1 MTIIRC
7 KGRNFGFS
15 IVELLVSVAI
25 LGIGLSFV
33 YNQISS
39 MKEMVARLRLKQQ
52 IVDVRESIMQTTD
65 CQNTLKSYMQSNGS
79 ISCNGII
86 SLKDSDNANFTA
98 SPIKNFKISASCSAT
113 GLTVLAESSTGAVD
127 PVSKTPLNHS
137 NTMLNPFVGRG
148 SASNLCQN
156 YFQGTKRVKMF
167 TVTPSEMTFTAND
180 CTALRTQ
187 QLEEVPH
194 PISAA
199 AYNLKMLNWSKPYL
213 LGNIMDARCTDYCR
227 NSPRFYVGGYLADC
241 TSSVTPEATCVCYR

>member
-1 MTIIRC
+1 MKIKRR
-7 KGRNFGFS
+7 KVRNFGFS
-15 IVELLVSVAI
+15 IVELLVSMAI

-39 MKEMVARLRLKQQ
+39 MKKMVARLRLEQQ

-65 CQNTLKSYMQSNGS
+65 CQNTLKPYLQSNGS
-79 ISCNGII
+79 ISCSGII
-86 SLKDSDNANFTA
+86 SLKDSDNTNFTA
-98 SPIKNFKISASCSAT
+98 SPIKNFKISASCSST

-127 PVSKTPLNHS
+127 PVSKNPLNHS

-180 CTALRTQ
+180 CTVLSTQ
-187 QLEEVPH
+187 QIEELPQH
-194 PISAA
+194 ITTA
-199 AYNLKMLNWSKPYL
+199 AYNAKMQSWSAPYV

-227 NSPRFYVGGYLADC
+227 SSPRFYVGGYLADC
-241 TSSVTPEATCVCYR
+241 TSSVTLEATCVCYR

>member
-1 MTIIRC
+1 MTFERR
-7 KGRNFGFS
+7 KAHNVGFS

-25 LGIGLSFV
+25 LGIGLNMV
-33 YNQISS
+33 YTQISS
-39 MKEMVARLRLKQQ
+39 MKKMVARLRLKQQ
-52 IVDVRESIMQTTD
+52 IADVREAIMQTTD
-65 CQNTLKSYMQSNGS
+65 CQNTLRPYMQLSGS
-79 ISCNGII
+79 IICSGTIN
-86 SLKDSDNANFTA
+86 LKDSADTNFTA
-98 SPIKNFKISASCSAT
+98 SPIKNFRISASCSST

-180 CTALRTQ
+180 CTVLSTQ
-187 QLEEVPH
+187 QIEEVPK
-194 PISAA
+194 PVSAA
-199 AYNLKMLNWSKPYL
+199 VFNAKMESWSAPYL

-227 NSPRFYVGGYLADC
+227 SSPRFYVGGYLADC
-241 TSSVTPEATCVCYR
+241 TSSVAPEATCVCYR

>member
-1 MTIIRC
+1 MTFKRY

-39 MKEMVARLRLKQQ
+39 MKKMVARLRLKQQ
-52 IVDVRESIMQTTD
+52 IVDVREAIMQTTD
-65 CQNTLKSYMQSNGS
+65 CQNTLKPYIQSNGS

-86 SLKDSDNANFTA
+86 NLKDSANTDFTA
-98 SPIKNFKISASCSAT
+98 SPIKNFTISASCSST

-167 TVTPSEMTFTAND
+167 TVTPSEMTFTAGD
-180 CTALRTQ
+180 CTDLLTQ
-187 QLEEVPH
+187 KIEEVPQH
-194 PISAA
+194 VSPAT
-199 AYNLKMLNWSKPYL
+199 YNTKLQSWSVPYRL
-213 LGNIMDARCTDYCR
+213 VNIMDARCTDYCR

-241 TSSVTPEATCVCYR
+241 TSSVSPEATCVCYR

>member
-25 LGIGLSFV
+25 LGIGLNLV
-33 YNQISS
+33 YNQITF
-39 MKEMVARLRLKQQ
+39 MKKMVAKLRLKQQ

-65 CQNTLKSYMQSNGS
+65 CQNTLKPYIQSNGS
-79 ISCNGII
+79 INCNGII
-86 SLKDSDNANFTA
+86 SLKDSANTNFTA
-98 SPIKNFKISASCSAT
+98 SPIKNFKISASCSST

-137 NTMLNPFVGRG
+137 NTMLNPFIGRG
-148 SASNLCQN
+148 SSSNLCQN
-156 YFQGTKRVKMF
+156 YFLGTKRVKVF
-167 TVTPSEMTFTAND
+167 TVTPSEMTFTASD

-187 QLEEVPH
+187 QIEEAPH
-194 PISAA
+194 HISPV
-199 AYNLKMLNWSKPYL
+199 AYNTKMQNWSAPYV
-213 LGNIMDARCTDYCR
+213 LGQIMDGRCTDYCR

-241 TSSVTPEATCVCYR
+241 NSSTPEATCVCYR

>member
-25 LGIGLSFV
+25 LGIGLNVV
-33 YNQISS
+33 YSQISS
-39 MKEMVARLRLKQQ
+39 MKKMVARLRLKQQ
-52 IVDVRESIMQTTD
+52 IVDVREAIMQTTD
-65 CQNTLKSYMQSNGS
+65 CQNTLRPYMQLSGS
-79 ISCNGII
+79 IICSGTIN
-86 SLKDSDNANFTA
+86 LKDSADTNFTA
-98 SPIKNFKISASCSAT
+98 SPIKNFKISASCSST

-156 YFQGTKRVKMF
+156 YFHGTKRVKMF
-167 TVTPSEMTFTAND
+167 TVTQSEMTFTGSD
-180 CTALRTQ
+180 CTALLTQ
-187 QLEEVPH
+187 QREQVAH
-194 PISAA
+194 AITAA
-199 AYNLKMLNWSKPYL
+199 AYNTKMQSWSAPYL
-213 LGNIMDARCTDYCR
+213 LGTSLDARCTDYCR
-227 NSPRFYVGGYLADC
+227 SSPRFYVGGYLADC